1 MKVHKCKARKD
12 YPNSGIKKGDTY
24 YWWKFYKG
32 PLYRSLSYPKRSQL
46 TQSEYLSTIYETQEE
61 LEEAAKMEPI
71 QMDVYNRQIES

>member
-1 MKVHKCKARKD
+1 MKVHKSKARKD